1 MANTPLRSANAPARL
16 SSAAAYDT
24 WELTSPTLYQRFGK
38 RVLDVVA
45 SVLLLIILTPVMAT
59 IALAVLITSGR
70 PIFYSASRV
79 GRNGTSFRI
88 RKFRSMVKDADA
100 RLAAWKTANP
110 ELYKQFEQGYKLE
123 RDPRITSFG
132 RFLRCSSLDEL
143 PQLFNVI
150 KGDMS
155 LVGPRPVVQ
164 DELTKF
170 GDARFTI
177 NQHRPGLTGPWQV
190 GGRNKISHDVRREM
204 ELDYV
209 SNISF
214 TRDIAILLATALSP
228 FKYDG
233 L

>member
-16 SSAAAYDT
+16 TSPTYDT
-24 WELTSPTLYQRFGK
+24 WQRARPSLYRRYGK
-38 RVLDVVA
+38 RALDIVC
-45 SVLLLIILTPVMAT
+45 SVLLLIILAPVILT
-59 IALAVLITSGR
+59 IAVAVLITSGT
-70 PIFYSASRV
+70 PIFYSAERV
-79 GRNGTSFRI
+79 GRKGRSFRVH
-88 RKFRSMVKDADA
+88 KFRSMVKDADA

-110 ELYKQFEQGYKLE
+110 ELYAQFEHGYKLK

-143 PQLFNVI
+143 PQLLNVI

-170 GDARFTI
+170 GDARFAI
-177 NQHRPGLTGPWQV
+177 NEHRPGVTGPWQV
-190 GGRNKISHDVRREM
+190 GGRNKIPHEVRREM

-209 SNISF
+209 SNISLA
-214 TRDIAILLATALSP
+214 RDIRILLATALAP